1 MPTRTVVKTAL
12 IKRQK
17 QGHRVARSAKRGSKA
32 AVAGATFVAL
42 SAVAFVTGFWDGL
55 TS

>member
-1 MPTRTVVKTAL
+1 MTTRTVVKASL
-12 IKRQK
+12 VKRQK
-17 QGHRVARSAKRGSKA
+17 QGRRVAKSAKRGSKA